1 MPTEAQRSTWTTLVE
16 YAMVEND
23 AILYQL
29 MMAQSTHPKNWDDFI
44 IDVVKT
50 LSTVN
55 KASQERLSDVISQ
68 QPRPI
73 YISSEAAKDV
83 PDGAWA
89 EDYPDNCVPDGAW
102 PR

>member
-1 MPTEAQRSTWTTLVE
+1 MTTEAQRSTWTTLVE

-29 MMAQSTHPKNWDDFI
+29 MMAQSNHPKNWDDFI
-44 IDVVKT
+44 IDVIKT

-55 KASQERLSDVISQ
+55 KASQERLSEVISQ
-68 QPRPI
+68 RPRPI
-73 YISSEAAKDV
+73 YISAEAAKDV

-89 EDYPDNCVPDGAW
+89 EDYPDTVVPDGAW